1 MFKCKGRRPSLETRE
16 ADGNCYGCGFLSC
29 GMRLACFLDLQKEIN
44 DLLMLGESFLWRQIP
59 ARLIHR

>member
-1 MFKCKGRRPSLETRE
+1 
-16 ADGNCYGCGFLSC
+16 
-29 GMRLACFLDLQKEIN
+29 MRLACSLDLQKEIN